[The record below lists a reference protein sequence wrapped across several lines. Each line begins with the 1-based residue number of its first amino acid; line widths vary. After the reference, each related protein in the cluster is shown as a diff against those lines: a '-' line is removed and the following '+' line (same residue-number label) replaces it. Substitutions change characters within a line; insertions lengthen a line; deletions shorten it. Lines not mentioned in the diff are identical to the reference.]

1 MRAKTEIFEV
11 VINNEP
17 VTVKAT
23 PFTMHTN
30 EKRYRVSIDDS
41 PVYIYAWQD
50 DMDRYT
56 LLQSSRAA
64 TQLPE
69 FVDEEIGR
77 TLYSRMAA

>member
-11 VINNEP
+11 VINNKP

-23 PFTMHTN
+23 PYVMHTN
-30 EKRYRVSIDDS
+30 EIRYRVSINDS

-50 DMDRYT
+50 DMNRYT

-64 TQLPE
+64 VQLPE
-69 FVDEEIGR
+69 FVDEAVGR
-77 TLYSRMAA
+77 QLYSRMAA